1 MVSLFLKYL
10 RLHYFANQALLLIVY
25 RFYGCPVNYFV
36 TVQIFSNSY
45 TGGSDFWSNSEA

>member
-25 RFYGCPVNYFV
+25 RFYGCPVNYFI
-36 TVQIFSNSY
+36 TVQILAIPTQVDQIFGA
-45 TGGSDFWSNSEA
+45 T